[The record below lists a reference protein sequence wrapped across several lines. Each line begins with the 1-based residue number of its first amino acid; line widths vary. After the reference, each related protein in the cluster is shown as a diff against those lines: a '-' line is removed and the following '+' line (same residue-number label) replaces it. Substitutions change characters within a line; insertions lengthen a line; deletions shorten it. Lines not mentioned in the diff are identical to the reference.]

1 MKRNG
6 DIQSLKDVYRGWRI
20 LPWQVQVLERELML
34 TYNWDWF
41 NYQVQGHVIEQNE
54 DETFSKV
61 EITSITPDG
70 IVGTLGSYRCNVVD
84 DPSKRVSFRG
94 ECGHDELVTI
104 PQYTITELVHL
115 EKSLITI

>member
-6 DIQSLKDVYRGWRI
+6 DTQCLKYVYPSCGV
-20 LPWQVQVLERELML
+20 LPWQVQVLERQLML

-54 DETFSKV
+54 YESFSKV
-61 EITSITPDG
+61 EITSTTPDG
-70 IVGTLGSYRCNVVD
+70 MVGSYRCNLVD
-84 DPSKRVSFRG
+84 DPSKSVSFRG

-104 PQYTITELVHL
+104 SQCTVTELVHL
-115 EKSLITI
+115 EKSLITV